1 MTPEEN
7 ASAALLRAVVDNSPD
22 AIVTIDIRGN
32 ICSANPAAERLFGYA
47 EIELVGQNVKILM
60 PPHFREQHDA
70 FIARYVATAVRRILG
85 KGRVIEGRHKDGSTF
100 PAELFVGETYV
111 GEARHFVGFVRDLSD
126 LDREHRRVQELQSKL
141 FHVSRLG
148 EMGQL
153 ASALAHEVTQPLA
166 AIMNYTQALRRMSDL
181 DRQSVSSSTTADIFE
196 KIENQAGRAV
206 DIIKHLRTFVQRHES
221 EREDCDLHVLIEE
234 ALALSLIGPSGQGVR
249 VQSALMPGSVEL
261 NVDRIQI
268 QQVLVNLVRNGIDAM
283 GTQPQRELTI
293 ATALHNADFVRVSV
307 SDTGCGIAPEIAK
320 ELFDSFVTTKT
331 QGLGIGLAISKRI
344 IEAHEGEIWCVPN
357 QPFGTTFHFTV
368 PLAAAAR
375 AARQDL
381 E

>member
-1 MTPEEN
+1 MTPDPNE
-7 ASAALLRAVVDNSPD
+7 SAALLRAVVDNSPD
-22 AIVTIDIRGN
+22 AIVTIDVAGK
-32 ICSANPAAERLFGYA
+32 ICSANPAAERLFGYSEVA
-47 EIELVGQNVKILM
+47 LIGQNVKILM
-60 PPHFREQHDA
+60 PAHFREQHDTYVG
-70 FIARYVATAVRRILG
+70 RYVTTHERRILG
-85 KGRVIEGRHKDGSTF
+85 KGRVVEGRHKDGSTF
-100 PAELFVGETYV
+100 PAALFVGETFV
-111 GEARHFVGFVRDLSD
+111 GKTRHFVGFVRDLSE

-181 DRQSVSSSTTADIFE
+181 DPQSASLSSTADIFE

-206 DIIKHLRTFVQRHES
+206 DIIKHLRTFVQKHES

-234 ALALSLIGPSGQGVR
+234 TLALSLIGPSGQGIR
-249 VQSALMPGSVEL
+249 VQLALMPGSLEL

-283 GTQPQRELTI
+283 GALPQRELTI
-293 ATALHNADFVRVSV
+293 ATALHDRDFVRVSV

-344 IEAHEGEIWCVPN
+344 IEAHEGEIWCTPN
-357 QPFGTTFHFTV
+357 EPVGTTFHFTV
-368 PLAAAAR
+368 PLAVAAR
-375 AARQDL
+375 TDREGQ